1 MYLCRLIYRKFDY
14 HCIDVCMLTYHMSA
28 ALIESYVRERVRKK
42 RGKESARSVVYS
54 SQFSARADV
63 ARRCC
68 FHKSGMV
75 PGDPHGTNYGSQ
87 VIREQMVRSLIY
99 SYKCTH
105 AQKRHTRATL
115 FCKRDLYSFAKE
127 TYVN

>member
-99 SYKCTH
+99 SYKLQLQRESRCC
-105 AQKRHTRATL
+105 AQH
-115 FCKRDLYSFAKE
+115 SFAKE
-127 TYVN
+127 TYTLLQKRPM